1 MSYPNDLKDE
11 EWEIVKE
18 YFGSKKKGRRIKVD
32 RRAIV
37 NAIFYQSR
45 TGCQWRYLPREY
57 PNYKTVNEYYNKW
70 NRSGL
75 WQKINEDLLRIRNA
89 VKKKVNVHSAS
100 VQDRDGAK
108 DSLVKAKDKYPSIE
122 RFFADGG
129 YSGNLQNWCF
139 LNTKSL
145 LSVVKRKAEKFEIL
159 PI

>member
-11 EWEIVKE
+11 EWEIVKD

-75 WQKINEDLLRIRNA
+75 WQKINEDLVSRCRVLKG
-89 VKKKVNVHSAS
+89 KKTKTDN
-100 VQDRDGAK
+100 RD
-108 DSLVKAKDKYPSIE
+108 
-122 RFFADGG
+122 
-129 YSGNLQNWCF
+129 N
-139 LNTKSL
+139 
-145 LSVVKRKAEKFEIL
+145 
-159 PI
+159 